1 MMNWKEKRK
10 LQREAF
16 RLKASFGILIFLLI
30 LLFLSIWSKIPWQTL
45 PSIIPPKSIPTL
57 APIPQDDPIL
67 KLSNLLSQKGMEI
80 SVSPTSSDSAILIN
94 LASGETIIFSTI
106 KDMAAQV
113 DSLQIILAR
122 LTIEGKKLKT
132 LDFRYD
138 KPVVTY

>member
-10 LQREAF
+10 LQRETF

-45 PSIIPPKSIPTL
+45 PSIIPPKSIPIL

-80 SVSPTSSDSAILIN
+80 SVSPTSSDSAILVN
-94 LASGETIIFSTI
+94 LVNGETIIFSTI